1 MKLINILN
9 GLNNY
14 KIKGNQELEIANIA
28 NDSRKVTP
36 NSLFVAIR
44 GYNFDGHDFI
54 AEAIKN
60 GAIAVMLDMSADLR
74 KVTLPQGITVVIIQD
89 TRLALAISSCNFYGN
104 PSRYFKLIGV
114 TGTKGKTSTTFMIKS
129 ILEKAGKRV
138 GLIGTIQNYI
148 GDQVIEKTDNTTPES
163 IDLQRMF
170 YQMARARCEYV
181 VMEVSSQSLKLNR
194 VAGSYFD
201 YGIFTNFNPNHIS
214 KNEHENVDDYF
225 NSKLRLFTMC
235 KYGVVNFDDFKGI
248 RIFNTINNC
257 EFSTYSVDN
266 SSDFI
271 AKDIT
276 ITNATVDFK
285 VKLDGINERI
295 KVNIPGRYSVYNA
308 LAAIAFAKKENITAD
323 IIKQAMLELV
333 IPGRNENIPNDKELA
348 IMIDFA
354 NTPESLEGLLK
365 ATKTYTKG
373 DIICVFGCEGDCD
386 TSKREKMGEISGRN
400 AALTIITSNNPRNED
415 PNQIIEQVKKGM
427 AKTKG
432 KFLVIPDREKAIAE
446 AIRLMNRR
454 DIVIIAGKGHNKF
467 DEVKGEKIP
476 FDEREIAAKYIALKK
491 APKK

>member
-1 MKLINILN
+1 
-9 GLNNY
+9 
-14 KIKGNQELEIANIA
+14 
-28 NDSRKVTP
+28 
-36 NSLFVAIR
+36 
-44 GYNFDGHDFI
+44 
-54 AEAIKN
+54 
-60 GAIAVMLDMSADLR
+60 
-74 KVTLPQGITVVIIQD
+74 
-89 TRLALAISSCNFYGN
+89 
-104 PSRYFKLIGV
+104 
-114 TGTKGKTSTTFMIKS
+114 MIKS
-129 ILEKAGKRV
+129 ILEKAGKKV

-148 GDQVIEKTDNTTPES
+148 GNQVIEKTDNTTPES

-194 VAGSYFD
+194 VTGSYFD
-201 YGIFTNFNPNHIS
+201 YAIFTNFNSNHIA

-225 NSKLRLFTMC
+225 NSKMRLFTMSR
-235 KYGVVNFDDFKGI
+235 YGIVNFDDFKGI
-248 RIFNTINNC
+248 KIYNNINNC

-308 LAAIAFAKKENITAD
+308 LAAIAFSKKENIPIDA
-323 IIKQAMLELV
+323 IKQAMLELI
-333 IPGRNENIPNDKELA
+333 IPGRNESVPNDKELSV
-348 IMIDFA
+348 MIDFA
-354 NTPESLEGLLK
+354 NTPDSLENLLK

-373 DIICVFGCEGDCD
+373 DIICVFGCEGDSD

-415 PNQIIEQVKKGM
+415 PNEIISQIKKGID
-427 AKTKG
+427 KTKG
-432 KFLVIPDREKAIAE
+432 KYLVIPDREKAIAE

-454 DIVIIAGKGHNKF
+454 DIVIIAGKGHIRF

-476 FDEREIAAKYIALKK
+476 FDEREIAQKNLALRK